1 MTPEEQRAEEQAAL
15 ERERQ
20 AFERRQK
27 AFINVTKR
35 FRPHGAGNPSADDLN
50 ELDAAD
56 AEWRAADAEMQRIGE
71 EIRTGKRR

>member
-1 MTPEEQRAEEQAAL
+1 MTPEEQRAEEQAVL

-27 AFINVTKR
+27 AFINLTR
-35 FRPHGAGNPSADDLN
+35 QFLPHGTGSPSADAID

-56 AEWRAADAEMQRIGE
+56 AEWHAADADMQRISE

>member
-1 MTPEEQRAEEQAAL
+1 MTPEEQRAEEQAVL

-27 AFINVTKR
+27 AFINLTR
-35 FRPHGAGNPSADDLN
+35 QFLPHGTGNPSADALD

-56 AEWRAADAEMQRIGE
+56 AEWHAADADMQRISE

>member
-15 ERERQ
+15 ERERR

-27 AFINVTKR
+27 AFISVTR
-35 FRPHGAGNPSADDLN
+35 QFLPHGSGNPSADDLN